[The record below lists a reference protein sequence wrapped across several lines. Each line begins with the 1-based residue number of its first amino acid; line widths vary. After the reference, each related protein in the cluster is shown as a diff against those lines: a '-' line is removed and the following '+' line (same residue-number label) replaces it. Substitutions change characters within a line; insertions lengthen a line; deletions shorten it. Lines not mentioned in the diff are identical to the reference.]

1 MNTRIIAAVFAGLM
15 LGGCSAWN
23 DTLDLVGLG
32 GSNQEEQPAAAPTD
46 QPAQA
51 AAQPSSQAPAQTSAA
66 VTGYAPTGH
75 PSAREDW
82 CRQIARAAG
91 EEAAG
96 EGFDA
101 ATQQRRADTAY
112 QQCSAPN
119 NTSGH

>member
-1 MNTRIIAAVFAGLM
+1 MNIRVITAVFAGLM
-15 LGGCSAWN
+15 LCGCGTWDS
-23 DTLDLVGLG
+23 TLDYVGLG
-32 GSNQEEQPAAAPTD
+32 GSDQEAQPAPAD
-46 QPAQA
+46 QSAPAQA
-51 AAQPSSQAPAQTSAA
+51 STQTSTA
-66 VTGYAPTGH
+66 TSSYAPSGQA
-75 PSAREDW
+75 SRQEDW

-119 NTSGH
+119 GAH